1 MIDFYYQLRQRM
13 VETMQVSL
21 KQIRQVLGFGV
32 QEFGDLIGLTRQT
45 INNLETQKNKM
56 SSIQYIAI
64 CAVIDNCLK
73 DKPELLP
80 ILSTILCSNEDE
92 NHGNIFETIEN
103 GSLLK
108 KWFLCFPDESK
119 ILRFGV
125 DDTGIID
132 QTDFNNIAENYR
144 VFLDQTALYENGF
157 SEAIQ
162 PLSGLLKNNGNKII
176 IPLRSVE
183 AIQNQMI
190 STNREEITMAQRAM
204 KILMDMQM
212 QDLVEIRGEK
222 SDSNVISTFVS
233 VFAKFKCV
241 NRLALIT
248 CDRKLAKQI
257 EALNNDEMGGFH
269 ILVLKYENGK
279 GFRKWQEEDFQDKE
293 SIEKIYINSEN
304 IQEQNKDD
312 ELKCWGVIS

>member
-1 MIDFYYQLRQRM
+1 
-13 VETMQVSL
+13 
-21 KQIRQVLGFGV
+21 
-32 QEFGDLIGLTRQT
+32 
-45 INNLETQKNKM
+45 
-56 SSIQYIAI
+56 
-64 CAVIDNCLK
+64 
-73 DKPELLP
+73 
-80 ILSTILCSNEDE
+80 
-92 NHGNIFETIEN
+92 
-103 GSLLK
+103 
-108 KWFLCFPDESK
+108 
-119 ILRFGV
+119 
-125 DDTGIID
+125 
-132 QTDFNNIAENYR
+132 
-144 VFLDQTALYENGF
+144 
-157 SEAIQ
+157 
-162 PLSGLLKNNGNKII
+162 
-176 IPLRSVE
+176 
-183 AIQNQMI
+183 MI

-293 SIEKIYINSEN
+293 SIEKISITYKVRSNTRYKN
-304 IQEQNKDD
+304 A
-312 ELKCWGVIS
+312 

>member
-1 MIDFYYQLRQRM
+1 M
-13 VETMQVSL
+13 
-21 KQIRQVLGFGV
+21 
-32 QEFGDLIGLTRQT
+32 
-45 INNLETQKNKM
+45 
-56 SSIQYIAI
+56 
-64 CAVIDNCLK
+64 
-73 DKPELLP
+73 
-80 ILSTILCSNEDE
+80 
-92 NHGNIFETIEN
+92 
-103 GSLLK
+103 
-108 KWFLCFPDESK
+108 
-119 ILRFGV
+119 
-125 DDTGIID
+125 
-132 QTDFNNIAENYR
+132 
-144 VFLDQTALYENGF
+144 DQTALYENGF

-233 VFAKFKCV
+233 VFAKLKCV

-293 SIEKIYINSEN
+293 SIEKIYIALCA
-304 IQEQNKDD
+304 I
-312 ELKCWGVIS
+312 VISSLFVLIIRFCIASTDLKGIIILFPLFFNNPDNGCIASEKPFSYKAVLSKNTR

>member
-1 MIDFYYQLRQRM
+1 
-13 VETMQVSL
+13 
-21 KQIRQVLGFGV
+21 
-32 QEFGDLIGLTRQT
+32 
-45 INNLETQKNKM
+45 
-56 SSIQYIAI
+56 
-64 CAVIDNCLK
+64 
-73 DKPELLP
+73 
-80 ILSTILCSNEDE
+80 
-92 NHGNIFETIEN
+92 
-103 GSLLK
+103 
-108 KWFLCFPDESK
+108 
-119 ILRFGV
+119 
-125 DDTGIID
+125 
-132 QTDFNNIAENYR
+132 
-144 VFLDQTALYENGF
+144 
-157 SEAIQ
+157 
-162 PLSGLLKNNGNKII
+162 
-176 IPLRSVE
+176 
-183 AIQNQMI
+183 
-190 STNREEITMAQRAM
+190 MAQRAM

-312 ELKCWGVIS
+312 ELKGLGSYKLGGKHMEGDSKHKKDEYARNVLENYAKNYKIFLDTCSILEPAIDKFWRISYHFFIDIRIKLLFL

>member
-1 MIDFYYQLRQRM
+1 M
-13 VETMQVSL
+13 
-21 KQIRQVLGFGV
+21 
-32 QEFGDLIGLTRQT
+32 DLT
-45 INNLETQKNKM
+45 
-56 SSIQYIAI
+56 A
-64 CAVIDNCLK
+64 
-73 DKPELLP
+73 P
-80 ILSTILCSNEDE
+80 
-92 NHGNIFETIEN
+92 EN

-312 ELKCWGVIS
+312 ELKGWGVIS